1 MSQVTHLANGTSHQR
16 FGALLWYL
24 ALTCWALF
32 LLSAW
37 QVNAQFTYELLKSF
51 GSPELP
57 GSSPYAGLFEA
68 SDGALYGA
76 TSSGGADGLSGGTVF
91 KIDLESNGYSVL
103 RGFDN
108 ITTDGRSPIGGVIEA
123 SDGLLYGAAQ
133 SGGSSNL
140 GTVFKLH
147 RDGSGFVVLR
157 NLGTSTN
164 DAAVPWGRLVEGSDG
179 SLYGTTAG
187 GGGRLSVGTVFRLNK
202 DGSGYAVLHGFR
214 SSTNRYDGY
223 YPRCGLLEGSDG
235 ALYGTTEWGGSDD
248 DGTVFKLSKNG
259 SNYMVL
265 HNFGSI
271 PEDGEYPTAALTEG
285 SDGILYGVAPRGGT
299 ANGGAVFKLNKD
311 GSDYRVLRSFGTTPT
326 DGRSLRGALIEGS
339 DGALYGTT
347 MSGGSTN
354 EGGVGTVFRLSR
366 NGSNYAVL
374 YRFGTVPGDGRAP
387 LSSLVESRDGSFY
400 GVTAGGGSSV
410 GGGIFFRLRFV
421 LRSAL
426 RMTPDGPRLDF
437 GGAPGRSYDVQR
449 ALMVRGPWDTI
460 ATRSAPPDGFIEYTD
475 VAPPEPVAL
484 YRVRLRSAPYTADR
498 IEPDATQLLD
508 P

>member
-1 MSQVTHLANGTSHQR
+1 MSQVTHLANSPSHQR
-16 FGALLWYL
+16 FRALLWSL
-24 ALTCWALF
+24 ALTCWALL

-37 QVNAQFTYELLKSF
+37 RVNAQFTYELLKSF

-57 GSSPYAGLFEA
+57 GSSPYAGLIEA
-68 SDGALYGA
+68 SDGALYG
-76 TSSGGADGLSGGTVF
+76 TTQDGGSLSGGTVF
-91 KIDLESNGYSVL
+91 KINQESNRYSVL
-103 RGFDN
+103 RSFDN
-108 ITTDGRSPIGGVIEA
+108 TGAADGRWPLGGIIEA
-123 SDGLLYGAAQ
+123 SDGLLYGTTQ

-147 RDGSGFVVLR
+147 RDGSGFAVLR
-157 NLGTSTN
+157 NLGMSAD

-187 GGGRLSVGTVFRLNK
+187 GGGPLSVGTVFRLNK
-202 DGSGYAVLHGFR
+202 DGSGYAVLHRFR

-248 DGTVFKLSKNG
+248 DGVVFKLSKNG
-259 SNYMVL
+259 SNYVVL

-271 PEDGEYPTAALTEG
+271 PDDGEYPTAALMEG
-285 SDGILYGVAPRGGT
+285 SDGILYGVAPSGGT

-311 GSDYRVLRSFGTTPT
+311 GSDYRVLRSFGATLT
-326 DGRSLRGALIEGS
+326 DGRTLRAALIEGS
-339 DGALYGTT
+339 DGTLYGTT
-347 MSGGSTN
+347 VSGGSTN
-354 EGGVGTVFRLSR
+354 EGGAGTVFRLSR

-387 LSSLVESRDGSFY
+387 LSSLVEGRAGSFY
-400 GVTAGGGSSV
+400 GVTAGGGNGV
-410 GGGIFFRLRFV
+410 GGGILFRLRFV

-437 GGAPGRSYDVQR
+437 GGAPGRSYEVQR
-449 ALMVRGPWDTI
+449 ALMVSGPWDTI
-460 ATRSAPPDGFIEYTD
+460 ATFVAPTDGFIEYTD
-475 VAPPEPVAL
+475 LAPPGHVTF
-484 YRVRLRSAPYTADR
+484 YRVRLRSAP
-498 IEPDATQLLD
+498 
-508 P
+508 